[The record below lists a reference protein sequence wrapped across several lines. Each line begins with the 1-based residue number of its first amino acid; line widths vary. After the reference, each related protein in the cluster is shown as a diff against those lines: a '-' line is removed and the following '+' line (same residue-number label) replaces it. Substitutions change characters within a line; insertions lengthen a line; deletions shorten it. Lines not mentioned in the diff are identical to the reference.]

1 VDYNNHNPRELNPI
15 PPKEV
20 IADWESDYAKMKE
33 DMIYG
38 DDKPSFKN
46 LINNLN
52 ELRHQLQK
60 VEWSFELEF
69 PKNRKK

>member
-1 VDYNNHNPRELNPI
+1 
-15 PPKEV
+15 
-20 IADWESDYAKMKE
+20 MKE

-52 ELRHQLQK
+52 ELRHHLQK